1 MYWII
6 KFILLINLFM
16 AIMLTM
22 MKSPISSNLIILI
35 QTMTLTMMINMIMKT
50 SWISLMIFILY
61 IGGLMIIF
69 LYISSIAFNELNI
82 NKNYK
87 KFFLKLI
94 FTLMLIFY
102 IKLNLNLE
110 NFSFENKF
118 IFEDNY
124 YLMNMFMLPNNL
136 MIYFIM
142 LILFFMLILIIW
154 MLKINKGPIRQKNN

>member
-1 MYWII
+1 ML
-6 KFILLINLFM
+6 KFILLTNLIM
-16 AIMLTM
+16 AILLTM

-35 QTMTLTMMINMIMKT
+35 QTMTLTLMINMITKT
-50 SWISLMIFILY
+50 AWISFMVFILY

-87 KFFLKLI
+87 IMIYKLMI
-94 FTLMLIFY
+94 SLILIFY
-102 IKLNLNLE
+102 MKLYFNIE
-110 NFSFENKF
+110 NFNYENKF
-118 IFEDNY
+118 MFEDNFN
-124 YLMNMFMLPNNL
+124 LLNMFMMPNNL
-136 MIYFIM
+136 MIYLII

>member
-1 MYWII
+1 MLKI
-6 KFILLINLFM
+6 ILLTNLIM

-35 QTMTLTMMINMIMKT
+35 QTMTLTMMINLINKT
-50 SWISLMIFILY
+50 SWISFMVFILY

-87 KFFLKLI
+87 NMIYKLI
-94 FTLMLIFY
+94 FMCFMLFY
-102 IKLNLNLE
+102 FKLFLNME
-110 NFSFENKF
+110 NMNYENKF
-118 IFEDNY
+118 MFEDNF
-124 YLMNMFMLPNNL
+124 YLLNMFMLPNNI
-136 MIYFIM
+136 MIYMIM
-142 LILFFMLILIIW
+142 FILFFMLILIIW